1 MSQQAV
7 SSDII
12 PNLAF
17 GNFPQKYKEQR
28 HKQLGNTDKLVTTQV
43 EA

>member
-7 SSDII
+7 SADFQIQ
-12 PNLAF
+12 LLEYC
-17 GNFPQKYKEQR
+17 PQKQKEQR
-28 HKQLGNTDKLVTTQV
+28 HKQLGNGQLVTTQNL